1 MNRPSLLWKFYIAAF
16 YVFLFAPLLVVA
28 VFAFNDSPFPSP
40 PWRGFTL
47 EWFTGTGAVS
57 ASQAC

>member
-28 VFAFNDSPFPSP
+28 VFAFHEGDRVVHEPQLLLWGHLSETHEATP
-40 PWRGFTL
+40 PN
-47 EWFTGTGAVS
+47 
-57 ASQAC
+57 